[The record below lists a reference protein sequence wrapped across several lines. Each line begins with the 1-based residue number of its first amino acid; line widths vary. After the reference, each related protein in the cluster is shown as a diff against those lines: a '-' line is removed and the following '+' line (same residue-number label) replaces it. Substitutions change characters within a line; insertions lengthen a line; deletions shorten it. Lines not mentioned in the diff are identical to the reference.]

1 MDSPEYIQCGS
12 CNEEITPDSEFCPH
26 CGVLFSGA
34 SAEKCD
40 THPAN
45 LAQGICIIC
54 RTLVCEECGKSVH
67 GRIFCL
73 EHTRVEVQ
81 QDWARVFQS
90 TDINDSGLVKALLES
105 NGFKVLGQNF
115 APIGYVWDGGGD
127 SALSRSNISKP
138 AKVFVPIPEYLRAE
152 EALKEWK
159 SGEAD
164 AREQAS
170 DTSQEI
176 TRRDHEDS

>member
-1 MDSPEYIQCGS
+1 MDSPEYIRCGS

-73 EHTRVEVQ
+73 EHKAVEVQ

>member
-1 MDSPEYIQCGS
+1 MSAPEYIS
-12 CNEEITPDSEFCPH
+12 CSNCSEEITPDSEFCPH
-26 CGVLFSGA
+26 CGMLFADA
-34 SAEKCD
+34 SKEPCD
-40 THPAN
+40 THPDRTTT
-45 LAQGICIIC
+45 GICIIC
-54 RTLVCEECGKSVH
+54 RKLVCEACGKQVY

-73 EHTRVEVQ
+73 DHQKVEVQ

-90 TDINDSGLVKALLES
+90 TEINDSELAKVLLES

-127 SALSRSNISKP
+127 SAVSRSNTNRP

-152 EALKEWK
+152 EMLKEWK

-164 AREQAS
+164 ARDQES
-170 DTSQEI
+170 DTSQ
-176 TRRDHEDS
+176 